1 MFCLNLSLK
10 YKIKSLITPT
20 LVLIIFVSCDGKTTD
35 CTVQQILILRTAGGG
50 GRAVSGSMW
59 F

>member
-20 LVLIIFVSCDGKTTD
+20 LVLIIFVSCDGKTTA
-35 CTVQQILILRTAGGG
+35 QYSRY
-50 GRAVSGSMW
+50 
-59 F
+59 